1 MKHLYI
7 HIPFCHNI
15 CTYCDFCKMFYNE
28 KFVNDYLEKLK
39 IEVSEFYNDDDVLD
53 TIYVGGG
60 TPSCLNKDNLDK
72 LFEIINTFKV
82 SSNYEFTFECNPSD
96 IDEELIEYLVNNRV
110 NRLSIGIE
118 SFNIDKLG
126 FMERKCDFDDI
137 KSKLDMIRSKGIN
150 NINLDL
156 IYGVPEETLK
166 VLKKD
171 IKLLLRLKPTHI
183 STYSLMIEKHTKLY
197 NEGILNISEEEDAKM
212 YELICK
218 LLKRKKFNH
227 YEVSNFSLE
236 GYESKHNL
244 SYWNN
249 EEYYGFGLG
258 ASGYMDSFRY
268 DNTSNLSKY
277 LREEWHDSE
286 SLLSLQ
292 DKMNDEVMLG
302 LRKIKGININSFKD
316 KFGVDIFDTFDLKE
330 LIINKELIVKNGYL
344 FVNPKYIYTM
354 NEILIKII

>member
-1 MKHLYI
+1 MKYI
-7 HIPFCHNI
+7 QDGFNSAYPYEIETWSIKNKKVPEWLSDRCRVKNYDLDGNI
-15 CTYCDFCKMFYNE
+15 
-28 KFVNDYLEKLK
+28 
-39 IEVSEFYNDDDVLD
+39 VLD
-53 TIYVGGG
+53 IRRTYSGGLEFIRNDANSSLIITKG
-60 TPSCLNKDNLDK
+60 TDDYICFDNIRKNLFSLTPSQL
-72 LFEIINTFKV
+72 
-82 SSNYEFTFECNPSD
+82 
-96 IDEELIEYLVNNRV
+96 ELLYKNGV